1 LKNEESVLVR
11 IDLSK
16 GQFRLGGSILAQ
28 VYKAIGS
35 VTPDVDSFDDF
46 KAFFALVQ
54 DWNNRGV
61 IKAYHDIGDGGLL
74 ATVAE
79 MMFAARL
86 GVALEDQS
94 TESYLQKKLVQCFKS
109 ARLIGQHLQKKL
121 QHLHYAM
128 QLATGT

>member
-1 LKNEESVLVR
+1 
-11 IDLSK
+11 LSK

-54 DWNNRGV
+54 DWNNRGL
-61 IKAYHDIGDGGLL
+61 IQAYHDIGDGGLL

-79 MMFAARL
+79 MMFASRL
-86 GVALEDQS
+86 GVALKIKA
-94 TESYLQKKLVQCFKS
+94 LKACLLKKLVQLYKS
-109 ARLIGQHLQKKL
+109 RLLIGQRLKLKL
-121 QHLHYAM
+121 QH
-128 QLATGT
+128 QV